1 MERQRLGREGRYSRE
16 RNREGR
22 DIRSWRDRDWGERVD
37 TLERETE
44 REETLGVGETET
56 GERG

>member
-22 DIRSWRDRDWGERVD
+22 DILYGDRGEERNILRVQ
-37 TLERETE
+37 T
-44 REETLGVGETET
+44 
-56 GERG
+56 

>member
-1 MERQRLGREGRYSRE
+1 MSLRPEKIQSIRPYDRR
-16 RNREGR
+16 GR
-22 DIRSWRDRDWGERVD
+22 DIRRLRDRDWGERVD
-37 TLERETE
+37 TLGRETE